1 MHGERLTMANDVI
14 DRCPHCGHP
23 YHQSRSTTGP
33 LPLINDHSFISDLAR
48 FAEGIVSQQ
57 DVKKKYRLEES
68 EWDALGENDEL
79 VRTVDAEKVRRIRNG
94 SSAREKAQLKF
105 IAAPDVLGNIL
116 TDNSAS
122 PRHRI
127 EASRELRA
135 VASVGPEAAPTADR
149 FQITINLGADVIHID
164 KPIKPEPG
172 LHNNEIINATPQAAI
187 PDGSKDDWKR

>member
-1 MHGERLTMANDVI
+1 MANDII
-14 DRCPHCGHP
+14 DCCPHCGHP
-23 YHQSRSTTGP
+23 YHQSRSTTDP

-79 VRTVDAEKVRRIRNG
+79 VRAVDAEKVRRIRNG

-105 IAAPDVLGNIL
+105 IAAPDVLSNIL

-127 EASRELRA
+127 EASRELKSGRFGR
-135 VASVGPEAAPTADR
+135 SRGHADR
-149 FQITINLGADVIHID
+149 RPIPNHDQLGCRPSDPHR
-164 KPIKPEPG
+164 
-172 LHNNEIINATPQAAI
+172 QAH
-187 PDGSKDDWKR
+187 

>member
-1 MHGERLTMANDVI
+1 M
-14 DRCPHCGHP
+14 
-23 YHQSRSTTGP
+23 
-33 LPLINDHSFISDLAR
+33 
-48 FAEGIVSQQ
+48 
-57 DVKKKYRLEES
+57 
-68 EWDALGENDEL
+68 
-79 VRTVDAEKVRRIRNG
+79 
-94 SSAREKAQLKF
+94 
-105 IAAPDVLGNIL
+105 LGNIL
-116 TDNSAS
+116 ADNSAS

-135 VASVGPEAAPTADR
+135 VASVGPEDAPTADR

>member
-1 MHGERLTMANDVI
+1 MANDII
-14 DRCPHCGHP
+14 DCCPHCGHP
-23 YHQSRSTTGP
+23 YHPSRSTTDP

-79 VRTVDAEKVRRIRNG
+79 VRAVDAEKVRRIRNG
-94 SSAREKAQLKF
+94 SSARERAQLKF
-105 IAAPDVLGNIL
+105 VAAPDVLGNIL

-122 PRHRI
+122 PRHRF

-135 VASVGPEAAPTADR
+135 VASVGPEATPTEDR
-149 FQITINLGADVIHID
+149 FQITINLGADQVIHID
-164 KPIKPEPG
+164 KPIKPGPDPHDG
-172 LHNNEIINATPQAAI
+172 EIIDATPQAAI

>member
-1 MHGERLTMANDVI
+1 MANDII
-14 DRCPHCGHP
+14 DCCPHCGHP
-23 YHQSRSTTGP
+23 YHQSRATTDP

-79 VRTVDAEKVRRIRNG
+79 VRAVDAEKVRRIRNG

-105 IAAPDVLGNIL
+105 ITAPDVLGNIL
-116 TDNSAS
+116 ADNSAS

-135 VASVGPEAAPTADR
+135 VASVGPEATPTEDR
-149 FQITINLGADVIHID
+149 FQITINLGADQVIHID
-164 KPIKPEPG
+164 KPIRPG
-172 LHNNEIINATPQAAI
+172 PDPDDDKIINHEPQTMIAK
-187 PDGSKDDWKR
+187 KDDSSGESI